1 MKLKSLFI
9 IFNVFFCLISA
20 NAQPSM
26 DVNNPSDYLMI
37 TTEQQEIYLGRYLN
51 ANADIVKQ
59 CQPGWSLNKSNDYF
73 IQWVTANPQYLRRN
87 LTSAFSAALLSSCK
101 LSESK

>member
-1 MKLKSLFI
+1 MKTRQSMFI
-9 IFNVFFCLISA
+9 LGTLLSFSNVFG
-20 NAQPSM
+20 QPSM

-51 ANADIVKQ
+51 ANPDIVKQ
-59 CQPGWSLNKSNDYF
+59 CQPGWSLDKSNEYF
-73 IQWVTANPQYLRRN
+73 IKWVTDNPQFLRRN

-101 LSESK
+101 LSK

>member
-1 MKLKSLFI
+1 MKTKSLLLSLI
-9 IFNVFFCLISA
+9 TFFWMSGL
-20 NAQPSM
+20 NAQPAM
-26 DVNNPSDYLMI
+26 DVNNASDYLML

-51 ANADIVKQ
+51 ANPDIVKQ
-59 CQPGWSLNKSNDYF
+59 CQPDWKLDKANNYF
-73 IQWVTANPQYLRRN
+73 IQWVTANPQFLRRN

>member
-1 MKLKSLFI
+1 MNTIRLLILLGVFHHI
-9 IFNVFFCLISA
+9 GNV

-26 DVNNPSDYLMI
+26 DVHNPSDYLMI

-51 ANADIVKQ
+51 ANPEIVNQ

-73 IQWVTANPQYLRRN
+73 IQWVTNNPQFLRRN
-87 LTSAFSAALLSSCK
+87 LTSAFSAALLSACK
-101 LSESK
+101 SKN